1 MQKKTLKIL
10 LNVIF
15 VAVVFALTIWSVFH
29 GEDFGKII
37 SYLKESDG
45 RYIIPGIACVLLYI
59 MGEGVVIFYLLK
71 TLGHKVQ
78 LSHCCLYS
86 FIGFFFSG
94 ITPSS
99 TGGQPMQ
106 MIAMRKDKIPVAVSS
121 VVLAIVTITFKL
133 VLIVAGA
140 FVLICRP
147 ASIMG
152 YLKGTEPWMYLG
164 MFLNVVLVASLLLII
179 FYPNIVRKAAE
190 KIFGLLHRIRPFKNP
205 EKRRQKL
212 EKMIGQY
219 EGTAEFF
226 KSHLLV
232 IVNVLLITFVQRFLL
247 FLVTWFTYVS
257 FGLSGHSMPLIVTL
271 QAMISVATDM
281 LPLPGGMG
289 ANENLFLVI
298 FEPIFGESK
307 VLPGMMIS
315 RGISFY
321 TQILISAIMTVVA
334 SFVIKEKIEKD
345 R

>member
-15 VAVVFALTIWSVFH
+15 VAVVFALTLWSVFH
-29 GEDFGKII
+29 GEDFGKVID
-37 SYLKESDG
+37 YLKEADY
-45 RYIIPGIACVLLYI
+45 RFIIPSIACVILYI
-59 MGEGVVIFYLLK
+59 MGEAVVIFYLLK
-71 TLGHKVQ
+71 TLGHKVE

-86 FIGFFFSG
+86 CIGFFFSG

-147 ASIMG
+147 ASIMV
-152 YLKGTEPWMYLG
+152 YLEGTEPLVYLG
-164 MFLNVVLVASLLLII
+164 MFLNVTLVFFLLLII
-179 FYPNIVRKAAE
+179 FCPNIVRKAAE

-232 IVNVLLITFVQRFLL
+232 IVNVLLITFVQRLLL
-247 FLVTWFTYVS
+247 FLVTWFIYVA
-257 FGLSGHSMPLIVTL
+257 FRLSGHSMPLIVTL
-271 QAMISVATDM
+271 QSMISVATDM

-298 FEPIFGESK
+298 FEPVFGESH
-307 VLPGMMIS
+307 VLPGMVLS

-321 TQILISAIMTVVA
+321 TQIFISAIMTVV
-334 SFVIKEKIEKD
+334 SYFVIKEKMEKD